1 MTNLSESGSL
11 RVIRTA
17 RDTRD
22 CTTISK
28 PLAKTK
34 KQDILREIREL
45 RRELSGRLDALEEH
59 LYSGSKRPSPTDTRS
74 PSPAPYLPVR
84 PPAAASADPVTTAGF
99 QLPTDRDI
107 KVVIQPLLDLS
118 MARIVEQALAET
130 EGVESSNLREL
141 RGDSATIDARVDEGV
156 SLITSLRRKLPVAF
170 DVTDSDKGSFTIAL
184 AQPVSEGSDG
194 VAGQDRP

>member
-1 MTNLSESGSL
+1 M
-11 RVIRTA
+11 
-17 RDTRD
+17 
-22 CTTISK
+22 
-28 PLAKTK
+28 AKTK
-34 KQDILREIREL
+34 KQDILREIKAL

-59 LYSGSKRPSPTDTRS
+59 LQVKSKTSTPPSKGSTSPDPS
-74 PSPAPYLPVR
+74 LPVK
-84 PPAAASADPVTTAGF
+84 PPASSADVITSAGF

-107 KVVIQPLLDLS
+107 KVVIQPLHDLS

-130 EGVESSNLREL
+130 EGVESSHLREL

-184 AQPVSEGSDG
+184 AQPVNDSTDG
-194 VAGQDRP
+194 VAGQNGS

>member
-1 MTNLSESGSL
+1 M
-11 RVIRTA
+11 
-17 RDTRD
+17 
-22 CTTISK
+22 
-28 PLAKTK
+28 
-34 KQDILREIREL
+34 
-45 RRELSGRLDALEEH
+45 SGRLDELEER
-59 LYSGSKRPSPTDTRS
+59 LYPDSEQSVPRSNNSTPRTPS
-74 PSPAPYLPVR
+74 LPVR
-84 PPAAASADPVTTAGF
+84 PPSAPSAEPLTTAGF

-107 KVVIQPLLDLS
+107 KVVIQPLHDLS

-184 AQPVSEGSDG
+184 AQPVGESMDG
-194 VAGQDRP
+194 VAGQDAS

>member
-1 MTNLSESGSL
+1 M
-11 RVIRTA
+11 
-17 RDTRD
+17 
-22 CTTISK
+22 
-28 PLAKTK
+28 
-34 KQDILREIREL
+34 

-59 LYSGSKRPSPTDTRS
+59 LDPGSKRSSPPNTRS
-74 PSPAPYLPVR
+74 PSPAPPLPVK
-84 PPAAASADPVTTAGF
+84 PPAAASGDPVTTAGF

-107 KVVIQPLLDLS
+107 KVIIQPLHDLS

-184 AQPVSEGSDG
+184 AQPVSEGSGG
-194 VAGQDRP
+194 VAGQDRS

>member
-1 MTNLSESGSL
+1 MRQELSE
-11 RVIRTA
+11 
-17 RDTRD
+17 
-22 CTTISK
+22 
-28 PLAKTK
+28 
-34 KQDILREIREL
+34 
-45 RRELSGRLDALEEH
+45 RLDAIEEK
-59 LYSGSKRPSPTDTRS
+59 LNIAPKPSAS
-74 PSPAPYLPVR
+74 PSKSSTTPAPSLPVK
-84 PPAAASADPVTTAGF
+84 PAAGPSAEAVTTSAGF

-107 KVVIQPLLDLS
+107 KVIIQPLHDLS

-184 AQPVSEGSDG
+184 AQPVGERAGG
-194 VAGQDRP
+194 VAGQDVS

>member
-1 MTNLSESGSL
+1 M
-11 RVIRTA
+11 
-17 RDTRD
+17 
-22 CTTISK
+22 K
-28 PLAKTK
+28 P
-34 KQDILREIREL
+34 
-45 RRELSGRLDALEEH
+45 
-59 LYSGSKRPSPTDTRS
+59 
-74 PSPAPYLPVR
+74 PAPSTPE
-84 PPAAASADPVTTAGF
+84 AITSAGF

-107 KVVIQPLLDLS
+107 KVVIQPLHDLS

-184 AQPVSEGSDG
+184 AQPVSEGTDG
-194 VAGQDRP
+194 VAGRNLS